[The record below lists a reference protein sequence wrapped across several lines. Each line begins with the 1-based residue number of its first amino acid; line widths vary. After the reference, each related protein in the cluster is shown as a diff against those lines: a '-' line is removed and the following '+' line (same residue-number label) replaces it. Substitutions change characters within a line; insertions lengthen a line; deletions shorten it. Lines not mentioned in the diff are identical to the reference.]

1 MNIGLKDLRII
12 PEFEDVSHLSD
23 NNFVLENP
31 NFPQQVDKFRG
42 IIRQFCRCVGT
53 CVFGA

>member
-1 MNIGLKDLRII
+1 MRII
-12 PEFEDVSHLSD
+12 PEFEDVSHLND

-31 NFPQQVDKFRG
+31 NFPQQVDKFRD

-53 CVFGA
+53 CVFGT